1 MLHSISLH
9 LVILSVLV
17 TLTCVSCSGVGQN
30 KSEDFPAEF
39 FGARMGDDSAAVVRA
54 LRKNKIVRLDSISSG
69 AGWMHFMKRPQGFM
83 LVDDELWEMASVH
96 LSGGKMHVIRFSNAY
111 PTQRQAEEEYR
122 GMARRLSQRY
132 PLRMQDEGKEAFV
145 IMKCIAVFEDG
156 GLNFAL
162 TNGKSLS
169 GRPTYDVVLEFYRI
183 PDNISI

>member
-1 MLHSISLH
+1 MRFSHTSRHI
-9 LVILSVLV
+9 ILSILV
-17 TLTCVSCSGVGQN
+17 VIACASCVGTG
-30 KSEDFPAEF
+30 KKHPDEFPTEF
-39 FGARMGDDSAAVVRA
+39 FGVRMGDDSATVVRT

-69 AGWMHFMKRPQGFM
+69 TGWMHFMKRPQGFM

-169 GRPTYDVVLEFYRI
+169 GRPTYDVVLEFYTQ
-183 PDNISI
+183 NK